1 MFSWWKLW
9 IDVLDLGFEARRVIV
24 LRLTRIAAGGAAA
37 NAECARMVS
46 EKFAAAAA
54 ARTAAAGAL
63 ARGMGIDRAASLALA
78 PVRRAVRANHRR
90 LLWAERLRGTRQRL
104 RHLAS
109 KLARWAR
116 RSVPTTSRE
125 G

>member
-9 IDVLDLGFEARRVIV
+9 TDVLDLGLEARRVIA
-24 LRLTRIAAGGAAA
+24 LRLARIVAGGAAA
-37 NAECARMVS
+37 EAECARMVS

-54 ARTAAAGAL
+54 ARSAAAAAL
-63 ARGMGIDRAASLALA
+63 AKGKGIDAAARLALA
-78 PVRRAVRANHRR
+78 PVRQAVRANHRR
-90 LLWAERLRGTRQRL
+90 LLWAEWFRGTRLRL

-109 KLARWAR
+109 KLAGWAK

>member
-1 MFSWWKLW
+1 MVSWWKLW
-9 IDVLDLGFEARRVIV
+9 IDVLDLGLEARRVIA
-24 LRLTRIAAGGAAA
+24 LRLARIAFGGTAAE
-37 NAECARMVS
+37 AECARMVS

-90 LLWAERLRGTRQRL
+90 LLLAERFRGMRLRL

-109 KLARWAR
+109 KLAGWAK
-116 RSVPTTSRE
+116 RSVPTPSR
-125 G
+125 